1 MLAPLEI
8 VGAVRPTVTA
18 TSYDQLIPRSFG
30 SARFP
35 LKVPWRP
42 VRVVTGSVVQGKPIQ
57 GPNALEC
64 LC

>member
-1 MLAPLEI
+1 MLAPIEI

-35 LKVPWRP
+35 LKMPWRP
-42 VRVVTGSVVQGKPIQ
+42 VRVVTGSVMQPELLELY
-57 GPNALEC
+57 ALEC
-64 LC
+64 RC